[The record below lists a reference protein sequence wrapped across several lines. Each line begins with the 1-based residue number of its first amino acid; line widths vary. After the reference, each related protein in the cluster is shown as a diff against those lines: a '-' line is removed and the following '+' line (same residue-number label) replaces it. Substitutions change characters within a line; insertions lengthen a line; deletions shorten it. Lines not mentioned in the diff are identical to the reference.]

1 MPATM
6 MNEKIFRSERI
17 AGETPATEA
26 MCPVV
31 PISVGKGAP
40 TNPTASRPFDPAPER
55 SDKRPESFEGAARAA
70 LDSRGGRALTDSD
83 WAVAKDRL
91 LDFFAIIRAWGLKA
105 KNETASRD
113 LIMCEV
119 PCLREL

>member
-6 MNEKIFRSERI
+6 TENKIQSEPI

-26 MCPVV
+26 ICPVV
-31 PISVGKGAP
+31 RISVGEGAP
-40 TNPTASRPFDPAPER
+40 TNPTASRPSDPAPEP

-70 LDSRGGRALTDSD
+70 FDSRAGRTLTDSD

-91 LDFFAIIRAWGLKA
+91 LDFFNILRAWGRKT
-105 KNETASRD
+105 KNETARRD
-113 LIMCEV
+113 LVMCEV